1 MTELGFVPASDEP
14 PTKRMVEV
22 VEQEDLFGN
31 VYRSGVNLDRDILA
45 ANLQAAL
52 SKMTLEE
59 VVRIVTNE
67 YNELIDYARLAQGK
81 RGASR
86 KLSLLFNP
94 HRLDTRTQTSKMS
107 LFQAIR
113 EHPTFHSGLAR
124 ATILRVNEKIQPAEL
139 FWLTIQLGI
148 NGVDYVNEFPPHAAR
163 DICIRYGLGRESRV
177 LDPCAGWG
185 GRMAGCSVVVDH
197 YTCCEPSTRTAEG
210 LKNLALFLNGARGG
224 EFTARVFCQPYE
236 DSDEEPDSYDLA
248 LTSPPYYDSE
258 IYSDEETNSLNRY
271 GTFEE
276 WCEGFYLPLI
286 DKTLRQLKSGA
297 PFVFNIGDRRWPLT
311 ERMKQHAEQ
320 QGYRWRLVRGDI
332 VNSSGFGR
340 DEKQNP
346 LSVNNKAPNNAG
358 EKFFELTKGTG

>member
-1 MTELGFVPASDEP
+1 MTEHVDNVDGTMAGVAFVPASDQP
-14 PTKRMVEV
+14 PPSKMMEV
-22 VEQEDLFGN
+22 HEQEDLFGN
-31 VYRSGVNLDRDILA
+31 VYRSGVQIDRDSLA
-45 ANLQAAL
+45 ANLQSAL
-52 SKMTLEE
+52 SRMSLEQ
-59 VVRIVTNE
+59 VVGIITNE
-67 YNELIDYARLAQGK
+67 FNELIDYARLAQGK

-107 LFQAIR
+107 LFRAIK

-148 NGVDYVNEFPPHAAR
+148 NGIDYVNEFPPHAAR
-163 DICIRYGLGRESRV
+163 DICIRYGLSRESRV

-185 GRMAGCSVVVDH
+185 GRMAGVSVVCDH
-197 YTCCEPSTRTAEG
+197 YTCYDPSTRTAEG

-236 DSDEEPDSYDLA
+236 DSNEEPDAYDLA

-258 IYSDEETNSLNRY
+258 VYSSEDSNSLNRY
-271 GTFEE
+271 NTFDL
-276 WCEGFYLPLI
+276 WCELFYLPLI
-286 DKTLRQLKSGA
+286 DKTMRQLKPGA

-311 ERMKQHAEQ
+311 QKMQSHCDKM
-320 QGYRWRLVRGDI
+320 GYTVRRTDGDI
-332 VNSSGFGR
+332 VNSAGFGR
-340 DEKQNP
+340 DKD
-346 LSVNNKAPNNAG
+346 AG
-358 EKFFELTKGTG
+358 EKFFEITHAR